1 LHKNQKPRKVSQ
13 PDLIRVVPTTDTGG
27 LVEKTKVS
35 GRTLLKEFGKSAGR
49 TFAICPAR
57 FNNRA
62 TTKAIGGTV

>member
-1 LHKNQKPRKVSQ
+1 VSQ
-13 PDLIRVVPTTDTGG
+13 PDPKIVVLTTDTGG

-57 FNNRA
+57 VKIRV
-62 TTKAIGGTV
+62 TTKVIGGTV